1 MSYWD
6 TSALIK
12 LYVPEPDTPYFL
24 ELLAG
29 SPGPPLTADIARAEV
44 LCTLYRKEHAGDLGA
59 GAAATLFARFLEDAA
74 AGRVVLVPNGL
85 DVTTQAQ
92 ALVER
97 AYRRRQPI
105 LIRSLDAL
113 HVASA
118 LAARATTLVATDG
131 RLRDVA
137 VMMGLEVLP

>member
-1 MSYWD
+1 M
-6 TSALIK
+6 
-12 LYVPEPDTPYFL
+12 
-24 ELLAG
+24 
-29 SPGPPLTADIARAEV
+29 
-44 LCTLYRKEHAGDLGA
+44 LCTLYRKEHAGDLVL

-97 AYRRRQPI
+97 AYRRPQPV

-131 RLRDVA
+131 RLREVA
-137 VMMGLEVLP
+137 GLMGLEVLP